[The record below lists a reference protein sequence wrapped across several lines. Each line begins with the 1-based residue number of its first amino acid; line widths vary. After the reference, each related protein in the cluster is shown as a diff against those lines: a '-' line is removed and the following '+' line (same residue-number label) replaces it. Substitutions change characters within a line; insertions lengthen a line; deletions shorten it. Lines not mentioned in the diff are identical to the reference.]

1 MTTNRKYRKMM
12 RKMIFT
18 LVCLLSMSVAAN
30 AASKTDV
37 VLQHG
42 SKITIYDAE
51 NFQSA
56 IEAAVDGDVVFLPE
70 GTYPAFGITK
80 KITVQGVWDATVI
93 QGNVNVDISG
103 EGEFTAPLLQYLKVT
118 GNMSVNVPDG
128 SVFTAPMLQYVE
140 IGNVF
145 VNSETRGLGFKQSKI
160 SSIAYNKKTYDAY
173 IDRCTV
179 NWLYIDQTYTETI
192 TIDGATSSYTYPKV
206 KKLTVNNSIVGV
218 EGNSYSTNATFINCK
233 IGVGPTT
240 NTIGTVINSIVG
252 HANQG
257 SILNNTEF
265 VNTFISQERGYIK
278 LSSNCTTTGC
288 YFGEVSLNYDSEDI
302 ATNGYYGTDGTII
315 GPLGGTTP
323 FTLTP
328 DLPKVKVGDIKVDT
342 QKQELNVTLTTSQE

>member
-1 MTTNRKYRKMM
+1 M

-18 LVCLLSMSVAAN
+18 LVCLLGMSVAAN

-93 QGNVNVDISG
+93 QGDITVDISG

-118 GNMSVNVPDG
+118 GSMSVNVPDG

-140 IGNVF
+140 IGYVNI
-145 VNSETRGLGFKQSKI
+145 NSETKGLGFKQSKI
-160 SSIAYNKKTYDAY
+160 ISIAYNKKTYDAY
-173 IDRCTV
+173 IDRC
-179 NWLYIDQTYTETI
+179 NSSLGIGKTYTETI
-192 TIDGATSSYTYPKV
+192 TIDGVTSSYTYPMV

-218 EGNSYSTNATFINCK
+218 TGSSYSTNATFINCK
-233 IGVGPTT
+233 IGVTSET
-240 NTIGTVINSIVG
+240 NTIGTVINSIVLLSSFG
-252 HANQG
+252 AT
-257 SILNNTEF
+257 LANTEF
-265 VNTFISQERGYIK
+265 VNSYIIKNNSLK
-278 LSSNCTTTGC
+278 LSSNCATTGC

-302 ATNGYYGTDGTII
+302 ATNGYFGTDGTII

-323 FTLTP
+323 FNLTP

>member
-1 MTTNRKYRKMM
+1 MKR
-12 RKMIFT
+12 MIFT
-18 LVCLLSMSVAAN
+18 LVCLLGMSVAVN
-30 AASKTDV
+30 AASKGDV

-42 SKITIYDAE
+42 SKITIYDIE

-56 IEAAVDGDVVFLPE
+56 IEDAVDGDVVFLPE
-70 GTYPAFGITK
+70 GTYPGFGITK

-93 QGNVNVDISG
+93 QGGITVDISG

-118 GNMSVNVPDG
+118 GGIMSVNVPDG
-128 SVFTAPMLQYVE
+128 SVFTAPLLQYVE
-140 IGNVF
+140 IGIVSI
-145 VNSETRGLGFKQSKI
+145 NSETKGLGFKQSKI
-160 SSIAYNKKTYDAY
+160 SSITYNKKTYDAY

-179 NWLYIDQTYTETI
+179 NGLHIDQTYTETI
-192 TIDGATSSYTYPKV
+192 TIDGATSSYTYPMV

-218 EGNSYSTNATFINCK
+218 TGNPYSTNATFINCK
-233 IGVGPTT
+233 ITPSH
-240 NTIGTVINSIVG
+240 IGATLGSVFNSIVLSTSTG
-252 HANQG
+252 TK
-257 SILNNTEF
+257 LNNTEF
-265 VNTFISQERGYIK
+265 VNSYIIK
-278 LSSNCTTTGC
+278 NNFLSLSSSCTTTGC

>member
-1 MTTNRKYRKMM
+1 M

-42 SKITIYDAE
+42 SKITIYDIE

-93 QGNVNVDISG
+93 EGNVTVDISG
-103 EGEFTAPLLQYLKVT
+103 EGEFTAPLLQYLTVT
-118 GNMSVNVPDG
+118 GNMTVNVPDG
-128 SVFTAPMLQYVE
+128 SVFTAPMLQYVN
-140 IGNVF
+140 IRNGSVKI
-145 VNSETRGLGFKQSKI
+145 NSETKGLGFKQCKTGTI
-160 SSIAYNKKTYDAY
+160 SYFKKTYDAY
-173 IDRCTV
+173 IDRCDCA
-179 NWLYIDQTYTETI
+179 LDISRTYSETI
-192 TIDGATSSYTYPKV
+192 TIDGAGGTFIYPFV

-218 EGNSYSTNATFINCK
+218 LGDPYSTNATFINCMLVPSH
-233 IGVGPTT
+233 VGATL
-240 NTIGTVINSIVG
+240 GSVFNSIVLSTST
-252 HANQG
+252 ATP
-257 SILNNTEF
+257 LKNTEL
-265 VNTFISQERGYIK
+265 VNSYIIK
-278 LSSNCTTTGC
+278 NNFLSLSTGCTTTGC
-288 YFGEVSLNYDSEDI
+288 YFGEADLKYDSEDI

-328 DLPKVKVGDIKVDT
+328 DLPKVKVSGIKVDT

>member
-1 MTTNRKYRKMM
+1 MKR
-12 RKMIFT
+12 MIFT
-18 LVCLLSMSVAAN
+18 LVCLLGMSMAAN

-42 SKITIYDAE
+42 SKITIYDIE

-103 EGEFTAPLLQYLKVT
+103 EGEFTAPLLQYLTVT
-118 GNMSVNVPDG
+118 GNMTVNVPDG
-128 SVFTAPMLQYVE
+128 SVFTTPMLQNVA
-140 IGNVF
+140 IGQVT
-145 VNSETRGLGFKQSKI
+145 VDSETKGLGFKQCKTGTI
-160 SSIAYNKKTYDAY
+160 SFKKKTYDAY
-173 IDRCTV
+173 IDRC
-179 NWLYIDQTYTETI
+179 NIALDISRTYSETI
-192 TIDGATSSYTYPKV
+192 TIDGVGGTFIYPYV

-218 EGNSYSTNATFINCK
+218 LGDPYSTNATFINCMLVPSH
-233 IGVGPTT
+233 VGATL
-240 NTIGTVINSIVG
+240 GSVFNSIVLSTST
-252 HANQG
+252 ATP
-257 SILNNTEF
+257 LNNTEF
-265 VNTFISQERGYIK
+265 VNSYIIK
-278 LSSNCTTTGC
+278 NKFLSLSSSCTTTGC
-288 YFGEVSLNYDSEDI
+288 YFGEADLNYDSEDI

-328 DLPKVKVGDIKVDT
+328 DLPKVKVGNIKVDT

>member
-18 LVCLLSMSVAAN
+18 LVCLLSMSVAAI

-56 IEAAVDGDVVFLPE
+56 IETAVDGDVVFLPE

-93 QGNVNVDISG
+93 QGNVTVDISG
-103 EGEFTAPLLQYLKVT
+103 EGEFTAPLLQYLTVT
-118 GNMSVNVPDG
+118 GNMTVNVPDG
-128 SVFTAPMLQYVE
+128 SVFTAPLLQYVE
-140 IGNVF
+140 IGSVII
-145 VNSETRGLGFKQSKI
+145 NSETKGLGFKQCKTGE
-160 SSIAYNKKTYDAY
+160 IAYNKKTYDAY
-173 IDRCTV
+173 IDRC
-179 NWLYIDQTYTETI
+179 NSGLNISNTYTETI
-192 TIDGATSSYTYPKV
+192 TLDGAISSFTYPMV

-218 EGNSYSTNATFINCK
+218 TGNSYSTNATFINCK
-233 IGVGPTT
+233 IGVSSET
-240 NTIGTVINSIVG
+240 NTIGTVFNSIVLLSSFG
-252 HANQG
+252 AT
-257 SILNNTEF
+257 LANTEF
-265 VNTFISQERGYIK
+265 VNSYIIKNNSLK

>member
-1 MTTNRKYRKMM
+1 MM

-42 SKITIYDAE
+42 SKITIYDIE
-51 NFQSA
+51 NFLSA

-93 QGNVNVDISG
+93 QGSVNVDISS

-118 GNMSVNVPDG
+118 GSMSVNVPDG

-140 IGNVF
+140 IESVY

-160 SSIAYNKKTYDAY
+160 SYITYGKKTYDAY
-173 IDRCTV
+173 IDRC
-179 NWLYIDQTYTETI
+179 NIISLGISKTYSETI
-192 TIDGATSSYTYPKV
+192 TIDGVTSSYTYPMV

-218 EGNSYSTNATFINCK
+218 SGNSYSTNATFINCK
-233 IGVGPTT
+233 IGVSSET
-240 NTIGTVINSIVG
+240 NTIGTVFNSIVLLSSFG
-252 HANQG
+252 AT
-257 SILNNTEF
+257 LANTEF
-265 VNTFISQERGYIK
+265 VNSYIIKNNSLK

-288 YFGEVSLNYDSEDI
+288 YFGEVALNYDSEDI

>member
-1 MTTNRKYRKMM
+1 MKR
-12 RKMIFT
+12 MIFT
-18 LVCLLSMSVAAN
+18 LVCLLGMSVAAN

-42 SKITIYDAE
+42 SKITIYDIE

-93 QGNVNVDISG
+93 QGNVTVDISG

-118 GNMSVNVPDG
+118 GTMSVNVPDG
-128 SVFTAPMLQYVE
+128 SVFTAPLLQYVE

-145 VNSETRGLGFKQSKI
+145 VHSETKGLGFKQCKTSW
-160 SSIAYNKKTYDAY
+160 IAYNKKTYDAY
-173 IDRCTV
+173 IDRC
-179 NWLYIDQTYTETI
+179 NSSLDISGTYTETI
-192 TIDGATSSYTYPKV
+192 TIDGVTSSYTYPKV

-218 EGNSYSTNATFINCK
+218 TGNPYSTNATFINCMLVPSH
-233 IGVGPTT
+233 VGATL
-240 NTIGTVINSIVG
+240 GSVFNSIVLSTST
-252 HANQG
+252 ATP
-257 SILNNTEF
+257 LKNTEL
-265 VNTFISQERGYIK
+265 VNSYIIK
-278 LSSNCTTTGC
+278 NNFLSLSTGCTTTGC
-288 YFGEVSLNYDSEDI
+288 YFGEADLKYDSEDI